1 VSQTNNLA
9 VAHHRPATGKAY
21 SRDVSKT
28 IVIDK
33 FNAQAAEKQRC
44 SEDKNSAKR

>member
-1 VSQTNNLA
+1 
-9 VAHHRPATGKAY
+9 VADHQPGTGKAY
-21 SRDVSKT
+21 SCDGSKT

-44 SEDKNSAKR
+44 SERKNSARR